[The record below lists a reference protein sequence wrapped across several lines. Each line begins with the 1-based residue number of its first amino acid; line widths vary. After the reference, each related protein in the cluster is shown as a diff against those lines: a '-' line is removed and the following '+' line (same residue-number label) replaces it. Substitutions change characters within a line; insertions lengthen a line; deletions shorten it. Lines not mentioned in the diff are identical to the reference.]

1 MPVDFQFTN
10 STFGTVIALPDP
22 IDGPETWKPGETLF
36 VYDKIVGAHESL
48 WVTKNETIAQ
58 NGIGLPSVDWRFDVV
73 DRTDDVIIYTKKVG
87 GTMQTPPAR
96 VYSWPDFFVNQSIP
110 YPYTPTFHDATIL
123 PWVAGPN
130 PGDVGLFFNGTDYV
144 SIPNSPEL
152 APATGIQV
160 DTWVQWAINPGI
172 GNHWANIVTKGD
184 DDDNMQYALQHSSD
198 NSQFEFAVRNSGVGR
213 EVATSTV
220 AGGLQNG
227 KWYHVVASYS
237 AATGNIQL
245 SVDGAPPA
253 VRYLGG
259 NLASG
264 IYDLHI
270 GEGLNSDRY
279 FNGII
284 SNVNISPIT

>member
-1 MPVDFQFTN
+1 
-10 STFGTVIALPDP
+10 
-22 IDGPETWKPGETLF
+22 
-36 VYDKIVGAHESL
+36 
-48 WVTKNETIAQ
+48 
-58 NGIGLPSVDWRFDVV
+58 
-73 DRTDDVIIYTKKVG
+73 
-87 GTMQTPPAR
+87 MQTPPAR